1 MKFQLFISR
10 SQCLTVFQNQWC
22 RTNELRTIKNS
33 AVLHIRL
40 INEKLIS
47 WNFVKI
53 PHFQLFFTTKEH
65 LNWFDEKKINHQ
77 SIWQKIAIM
86 NYLLIPL
93 LQLLQLISRKI
104 KKITFS
110 QKNLWIRLTLQVQN
124 NFTNYFLRQC
134 IFRFSATCNVLL
146 FFFGKRT
153 IKTWANV

>member
-1 MKFQLFISR
+1 M
-10 SQCLTVFQNQWC
+10 
-22 RTNELRTIKNS
+22 
-33 AVLHIRL
+33 LHIRL

-65 LNWFDEKKINHQ
+65 LNWFDEKKNKSSINLT
-77 SIWQKIAIM
+77 KIAIM

-110 QKNLWIRLTLQVQN
+110 QKNLWIRLTLQV
-124 NFTNYFLRQC
+124 
-134 IFRFSATCNVLL
+134 
-146 FFFGKRT
+146 
-153 IKTWANV
+153 